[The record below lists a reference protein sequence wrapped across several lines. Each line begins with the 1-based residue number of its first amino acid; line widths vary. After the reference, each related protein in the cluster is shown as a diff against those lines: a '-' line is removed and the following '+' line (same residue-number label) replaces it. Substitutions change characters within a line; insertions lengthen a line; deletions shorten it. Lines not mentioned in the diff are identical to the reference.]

1 MAIAFFQACL
11 CSRQWYGI
19 TKWEAIA
26 SSPHHN
32 GILRLNSNS
41 KARFCLSL
49 HMALDCSQMYCLLA
63 TSAIVPMRN
72 TLMTSTRCVHWAD
85 LQSHYKF

>member
-41 KARFCLSL
+41 NARFCLSL

-63 TSAIVPMRN
+63 TSANRSHAQYFN
-72 TLMTSTRCVHWAD
+72 DKHALRTLG
-85 LQSHYKF
+85 